1 MFKINIITA
10 FPEIFPGSLDISILA
25 KARQKKIW
33 DLNTVDLK
41 KFTSQ
46 TKSIDD
52 KPFGGGPGMVI
63 RADVLQNAYEK
74 AKIFFEDYNFENVE
88 KIMLT
93 PNGEEFNHS
102 TAEALAKKK
111 GLLIIC
117 GRYEGVDERFI
128 EYNKLRKISIGKY
141 VLCGGE
147 TAASVISEAVLRL
160 LPNVLGNEKSTLEES
175 FVNDMLE
182 YPHYTKP
189 RVWNNLSVPEVL
201 LSGNHKEIK
210 KWRSEKAL
218 YFTKKI
224 MKKNK
229 KNDS

>member
-1 MFKINIITA
+1 M
-10 FPEIFPGSLDISILA
+10 
-25 KARQKKIW
+25 
-33 DLNTVDLK
+33 
-41 KFTSQ
+41 
-46 TKSIDD
+46 
-52 KPFGGGPGMVI
+52 
-63 RADVLQNAYEK
+63 
-74 AKIFFEDYNFENVE
+74 
-88 KIMLT
+88 
-93 PNGEEFNHS
+93 
-102 TAEALAKKK
+102 
-111 GLLIIC
+111 LIIC

-128 EYNKLRKISIGKY
+128 EYNNLRKISIGKY

-147 TAASVISEAVLRL
+147 SAALVISEAVLRL
-160 LPNVLGNEKSTLEES
+160 LPNVLGNEKSKLEES

-201 LSGNHKEIK
+201 LSGNHKEIR

>member
-10 FPEIFPGSLDISILA
+10 FPEVFPGSLDVSILA

-41 KFTSQ
+41 KLTSQ

-74 AKIFFEDYNFENVE
+74 AKIFFEDKNFENVE

-102 TAEALAKKK
+102 LAEALAKKK

-128 EYNKLRKISIGKY
+128 EYNNLRKISIGKY

-147 TAASVISEAVLRL
+147 TAASVISEAV
-160 LPNVLGNEKSTLEES
+160 
-175 FVNDMLE
+175 
-182 YPHYTKP
+182 
-189 RVWNNLSVPEVL
+189 
-201 LSGNHKEIK
+201 
-210 KWRSEKAL
+210 
-218 YFTKKI
+218 
-224 MKKNK
+224 
-229 KNDS
+229 

>member
-10 FPEIFPGSLDISILA
+10 FPEVFPGSLDVSILA

-74 AKIFFEDYNFENVE
+74 AKIFFGDYNFENVE
-88 KIMLT
+88 KVMLT

-111 GLLIIC
+111 
-117 GRYEGVDERFI
+117 
-128 EYNKLRKISIGKY
+128 
-141 VLCGGE
+141 
-147 TAASVISEAVLRL
+147 RL
-160 LPNVLGNEKSTLEES
+160 V
-175 FVNDMLE
+175 
-182 YPHYTKP
+182 
-189 RVWNNLSVPEVL
+189 NNLWKV
-201 LSGNHKEIK
+201 
-210 KWRSEKAL
+210 
-218 YFTKKI
+218 
-224 MKKNK
+224 
-229 KNDS
+229 

>member
-33 DLNTVDLK
+33 DLNTVDLQ

-46 TKSIDD
+46 TQSMDD

-93 PNGEEFNHS
+93 PDGEEFNHS
-102 TAEALAKKK
+102 MAEAFTKKK

-128 EYNKLRKISIGKY
+128 EYNNLRKISIGKY

-147 TAASVISEAVLRL
+147 SAASVISEAVLRL
-160 LPNVLGNEKSTLEES
+160 LPNVLGNEKSKLEES
-175 FVNDMLE
+175 FVNGMLE

-201 LSGNHKEIK
+201 LSGNHKEIR
-210 KWRSEKAL
+210 KWRSDKAL
-218 YFTKKI
+218 YLTKKV

-229 KNDS
+229 KNES

>member
-102 TAEALAKKK
+102 TAEALSEKK

-128 EYNKLRKISIGKY
+128 EYNNLRKISIGKY

-160 LPNVLGNEKSTLEES
+160 LPDVLGNEKSKLEES

-201 LSGNHKEIK
+201 LSGNHKEIR

-218 YFTKKI
+218 YLTKKV

>member
-10 FPEIFPGSLDISILA
+10 FPEVFPGSLDVSILA

-93 PNGEEFNHS
+93 PDGEEFNHS
-102 TAEALAKKK
+102 IAEALTKKK

-128 EYNKLRKISIGKY
+128 EYNNLRKISIGKY

-147 TAASVISEAVLRL
+147 SAASVISEAVLRL
-160 LPNVLGNEKSTLEES
+160 LPNVLGNEKSKLEES
-175 FVNDMLE
+175 FVNGMLE

-201 LSGNHKEIK
+201 LSGNHKEIR
-210 KWRSEKAL
+210 KWRGQKAL
-218 YFTKKI
+218 YFTRKI
-224 MKKNK
+224 MKKK
-229 KNDS
+229 

>member
-1 MFKINIITA
+1 MFKINIVTA
-10 FPEIFPGSLDISILA
+10 FPEVFPGSLDVSILA
-25 KARQKKIW
+25 KERKKKIW

-41 KFTSQ
+41 KFSSQ
-46 TKSIDD
+46 TKSMDD

-93 PNGEEFNHS
+93 PDGEEFNHS
-102 TAEALAKKK
+102 IAEALTKKK

-128 EYNKLRKISIGKY
+128 EYNNLRKISIGKY

-147 TAASVISEAVLRL
+147 SAASVISEAVLRL
-160 LPNVLGNEKSTLEES
+160 LPNVLGNEKSKLEES
-175 FVNDMLE
+175 FVNGMLE

-201 LSGNHKEIK
+201 LSGNHKEIR

-218 YFTKKI
+218 HLTKKV

>member
-10 FPEIFPGSLDISILA
+10 FPEVFPGSLDVSILA

-46 TKSIDD
+46 TKSMDD
-52 KPFGGGPGMVI
+52 KPFGGGPGMII

-93 PNGEEFNHS
+93 PDGEEFNHS
-102 TAEALAKKK
+102 IAEALTKKK

-147 TAASVISEAVLRL
+147 SAASVISEAVLRL
-160 LPNVLGNEKSTLEES
+160 LPNVLGNEKSKLEES
-175 FVNDMLE
+175 FVNGMLE

-201 LSGNHKEIK
+201 LSGNHKEIR

-218 YFTKKI
+218 YLTNKV

>member
-10 FPEIFPGSLDISILA
+10 FPEVFPGSLDVSILA

-63 RADVLQNAYEK
+63 RSDVLQNAYEK

-93 PNGEEFNHS
+93 PDGEEFNHS
-102 TAEALAKKK
+102 IAEALTKKK

-128 EYNKLRKISIGKY
+128 EYNNLRKISIGKY

-147 TAASVISEAVLRL
+147 SAASVISEAVLRL
-160 LPNVLGNEKSTLEES
+160 LPNVLGNEKSKLEES
-175 FVNDMLE
+175 FVNGMLE

-210 KWRSEKAL
+210 KWRSQKAL

-224 MKKNK
+224 MKKK
-229 KNDS
+229 

>member
-10 FPEIFPGSLDISILA
+10 FPEVFPGSLNVSILA

-93 PNGEEFNHS
+93 PDGEEFNHS
-102 TAEALAKKK
+102 IAEALTKKK

-128 EYNKLRKISIGKY
+128 EYNNLRKISIGKY

-147 TAASVISEAVLRL
+147 SAASVISEAVLRL
-160 LPNVLGNEKSTLEES
+160 LPNVLGNEKSKLEES
-175 FVNDMLE
+175 FVNGMLE

-201 LSGNHKEIK
+201 LSGNHKEIR

-218 YFTKKI
+218 YLTKKV

>member
-10 FPEIFPGSLDISILA
+10 FPEVFPGSLDVSILA

-41 KFTSQ
+41 KLTSQ

-74 AKIFFEDYNFENVE
+74 SKIFFEDCNFENVE
-88 KIMLT
+88 KVMLT

-102 TAEALAKKK
+102 TAEAFAKKK

-160 LPNVLGNEKSTLEES
+160 LPNVLGNEKSKLEES
-175 FVNDMLE
+175 FVNGLLE